1 MFKTLSAYTS
11 EQKRIHGSNILNSEK
26 MSMYISILLTYD
38 CFRVERD
45 LTVCATKKDS
55 GQPAHMRS
63 LIRVFLFR
71 IGAPVAQWVKRWP
84 SGLADRVRSSLE
96 VISSQPQTEFHCT
109 QPFIIIHTSS

>member
-1 MFKTLSAYTS
+1 
-11 EQKRIHGSNILNSEK
+11 

-45 LTVCATKKDS
+45 LMVCASKKDS
-55 GQPAHMRS
+55 GQPARMRS
-63 LIRVFLFR
+63 LIRVFFFR
-71 IGAPVAQWVKRWP
+71 IGAQVAQWIKRLP
-84 SGLADRVRSSLE
+84 TDLAARVRSSFE